1 MIKIDLNNYKEIIN
15 VYSREI
21 KVVVILII
29 FLLINRVLDSLLKRI
44 LYSKLSSIPEEKTG
58 QIKTLFNLFKGVKSI
73 IVWVIAFLI
82 ILSVYNI
89 KLTPILTGFGI
100 IGVIIGL
107 ASQTVIGDIISGIA
121 IILDGFFYIGDR
133 IKIGDIEGEVIDINL
148 RRTYIKDDRG
158 YIHSIPNSQIK
169 LVSKKE

>member
-1 MIKIDLNNYKEIIN
+1 MKKIDFTNYQELIN

-21 KVVVILII
+21 KVVVIFII
-29 FLLINRVLDSLLKRI
+29 FLIINKVLDAILRRI
-44 LYSKLSSIPEEKTG
+44 LYSKLNNIPAEKTG
-58 QIKTLFNLFKGVKSI
+58 KIQTLFNLFRGVKSI
-73 IVWVIAFLI
+73 IIWAIALLI
-82 ILSVYNI
+82 VLSLYNI

-107 ASQTVIGDIISGIA
+107 ASQTIIVDIISGIA

-148 RRTYIKDDRG
+148 RRTYIKDDQG

>member
-1 MIKIDLNNYKEIIN
+1 MKKINFTNYQELIA

-21 KVVVILII
+21 KVVAIFII
-29 FLLINRVLDSLLKRI
+29 FLIINKVLDTVLRRI
-44 LYSKLSSIPEEKTG
+44 LYSKLNNIPPEKTG
-58 QIKTLFNLFKGVKSI
+58 KIQTLFNLFKGVKSI
-73 IVWVIAFLI
+73 IVWAIALLI
-82 ILSVYNI
+82 VLSLYNI

-107 ASQTVIGDIISGIA
+107 ASQTVIADIISGIA

-133 IKIGDIEGEVIDINL
+133 IKIGDIEGEVININL
-148 RRTYIKDDRG
+148 RRTYIKDDKG

-169 LVSKKE
+169 LISKKE